1 MEPARFSVIG
11 HSGMAL
17 CNPLSSENVDLVVD
31 ALRLEEGA
39 RVVDVGCGKG
49 EILIRVLERWPAA
62 GIGIDLSPSFL
73 DEARRRASERVPG
86 ADIEW
91 LERDA
96 TAFDPEPAAFDL
108 TMSVGSAWL
117 LGDLPKALDT
127 MRRWTKSGGL
137 VLVGEGYWMQVPTSE
152 YLELLG
158 ASADDYGSHE
168 DNIEAGATLGLEPL
182 YACVTSRSDWD
193 RYEWTYFSNI
203 ERWARANIDDPERD
217 SILERGRLGR
227 ERYLRG
233 GRDALGFGLYL
244 FRV

>member
-11 HSGMAL
+11 HSGMVL
-17 CNPLSSENVDLVVD
+17 CNPVSSENVDLVVD
-31 ALRLEEGA
+31 ALHLEAGA
-39 RVVDVGCGKG
+39 RVLDVGCGKG
-49 EILIRVLERWPAA
+49 EILIRVLERWAAA
-62 GIGIDLSPSFL
+62 GVGVDLSPSFL
-73 DEARRRASERVPG
+73 AEAFRQASERVPG
-86 ADIEW
+86 AEVEW
-91 LERDA
+91 LEGDA
-96 TAFDPEPAAFDL
+96 TAFEAEPASFDL

-117 LGDLPKALDT
+117 LGDLTQALGT
-127 MRRWTKSGGL
+127 MRRWTKPGGL
-137 VLVGEGYWMQVPTSE
+137 VLVGEGYWVEPPTSE
-152 YLELLG
+152 YLGLLG
-158 ASADDYGSHE
+158 ASEDDYGSHE
-168 DNIEAGATLGLEPL
+168 DTIETGAALGLEPL

-203 ERWARANIDDPERD
+203 ERWARSNVDDPERD